1 MFQSHTRHFRA
12 LNCCDDKQQASE
24 RWGGWKINGGR
35 KIWLTKKTV
44 IKWWIILFYS
54 VRRSRFFFSFS
65 IEHKIILRSSN
76 DSRHSH
82 ILALVS
88 LAAERE
94 NETEVVVAI
103 NPHALLLL
111 VKLLP
116 ESEIWI
122 YDRGKVFESTNSAFF
137 YDILASLPPRWV
149 QIVLCLFTQ
158 LGKKRKSEKISLAH

>member
-1 MFQSHTRHFRA
+1 MKNQ
-12 LNCCDDKQQASE
+12 
-24 RWGGWKINGGR
+24 WWKENMVDEENGH
-35 KIWLTKKTV
+35 KMMNNIVLQCATFT
-44 IKWWIILFYS
+44 L
-54 VRRSRFFFSFS
+54 FFFSFS

-88 LAAERE
+88 LVAERE

-116 ESEIWI
+116 ESEI
-122 YDRGKVFESTNSAFF
+122 
-137 YDILASLPPRWV
+137 
-149 QIVLCLFTQ
+149 
-158 LGKKRKSEKISLAH
+158 

>member
-1 MFQSHTRHFRA
+1 M
-12 LNCCDDKQQASE
+12 CDVHA
-24 RWGGWKINGGR
+24 
-35 KIWLTKKTV
+35 
-44 IKWWIILFYS
+44 
-54 VRRSRFFFSFS
+54 FFFSFS

-88 LAAERE
+88 LVAERE

-103 NPHALLLL
+103 NPHELLLL

-122 YDRGKVFESTNSAFF
+122 YDRGKVFESTNSGVF
-137 YDILASLPPRWV
+137 YEILRGASKVSSNCSVSIYTTRKKAEKWENLPGSLMLPEHRYD
-149 QIVLCLFTQ
+149 CSLFTFVVSTTWQ
-158 LGKKRKSEKISLAH
+158 TENPHHRRRVYALRFSLRPIATQNSPSQHK